1 MHVASSSLH
10 GLHVVH
16 VVRPERLAFEL
27 ELLRRN
33 WRAAAGR
40 SCSDVALS
48 SSGQGP
54 RPAPHGR
61 YSRPSLPEPTGVA
74 CTKAVSGVR
83 HISSPCT
90 SRAASGCAI
99 CCRSCSDVALSSSG
113 QGPRPPRQTRSCSS
127 VSALAAAAVVPVVG
141 SAALRVDPGHSRA
154 ACIETRAAAMP
165 LAAPFA
171 LDQLQQQRMAGTAGL
186 RCQSRLAWR
195 VPRP

>member
-1 MHVASSSLH
+1 MQRRQSFLSLVQ
-10 GLHVVH
+10 LHVVH
-16 VVRPERLAFEL
+16 VVRAIGVQQQAA
-27 ELLRRN
+27 
-33 WRAAAGR
+33 RAPM
-40 SCSDVALS
+40 S
-48 SSGQGP
+48 P
-54 RPAPHGR
+54 

-113 QGPRPPRQTRSCSS
+113 QGPARPPRQTRSCSS

>member
-1 MHVASSSLH
+1 MECGISAAHA
-10 GLHVVH
+10 
-16 VVRPERLAFEL
+16 RR
-27 ELLRRN
+27 ELLAARAARGARGARN

>member
-1 MHVASSSLH
+1 MFVGIGACS
-10 GLHVVH
+10 GG
-16 VVRPERLAFEL
+16 R
-27 ELLRRN
+27 
-33 WRAAAGR
+33 R
-40 SCSDVALS
+40 SCGWLS
-48 SSGQGP
+48 RSWSRAWQQPSGLYQNQSRCDASGCAICS
-54 RPAPHGR
+54 RSAATAAHGR

-165 LAAPFA
+165 LAAPCA
-171 LDQLQQQRMAGTAGL
+171 REHSCHSTAWQVGACSPGL
-186 RCQSRLAWR
+186 RCHG
-195 VPRP
+195 

>member
-1 MHVASSSLH
+1 MPLAALLAVLKQQPQAARQHTRRLRVSRWTAESRRHQLLAPRCHVAH
-10 GLHVVH
+10 T
-16 VVRPERLAFEL
+16 A
-27 ELLRRN
+27 
-33 WRAAAGR
+33 RAVGGMAAGR
-40 SCSDVALS
+40 WRCSDVALS
-48 SSGQGP
+48 SSAQGP
-54 RPAPHGR
+54 RPATQT
-61 YSRPSLPEPTGVA
+61 RPS
-74 CTKAVSGVR
+74 
-83 HISSPCT
+83 
-90 SRAASGCAI
+90 
-99 CCRSCSDVALSSSG
+99 
-113 QGPRPPRQTRSCSS
+113 SS